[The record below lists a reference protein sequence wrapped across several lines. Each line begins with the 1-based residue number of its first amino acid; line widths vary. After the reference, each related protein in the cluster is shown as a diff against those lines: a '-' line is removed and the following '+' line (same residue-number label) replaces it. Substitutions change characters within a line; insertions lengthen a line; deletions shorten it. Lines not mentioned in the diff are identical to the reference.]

1 MNHHLKNTVNA
12 ALSASLWLSIVAAA
26 ACGDALDLD
35 SLRTEAQ
42 EKEAALSAQVTRS
55 VLSGAS
61 VADAPS
67 ADEGATLTLGGG
79 DSSSVISVSDAEDA
93 SSVISVSDAEDASS
107 VITTSGGGS
116 ASVSITAGGGGS
128 RPVILT
134 GPPDAGAAAL
144 VLPPTNV
151 GSANSR
157 VRVVATNGSGC
168 AGQEATVSA
177 VADDLSSFSISFGG
191 YTAVLGDDLALQ
203 RRNCIF
209 AIEIDPPPGM
219 TYAVTAVPM
228 SGQANLNDGA
238 TGRIATQ
245 YFYQGV
251 SQTSGTGADI
261 PTTIGGWTTDGAFA
275 ADQVQSAPCGVER
288 ALIVNTSALVNGEAG
303 DLPSSVTVDPVVDV
317 ELSLSACP

>member
-35 SLRTEAQ
+35 PLRAEAQ

-55 VLSGAS
+55 VLSGSSA
-61 VADAPS
+61 VDAPS
-67 ADEGATLTLGGG
+67 ADEGATLTLG
-79 DSSSVISVSDAEDA
+79 DSSSVISVSDPD
-93 SSVISVSDAEDASS
+93 DASS

-116 ASVSITAGGGGS
+116 ASVSITPGGGGS
-128 RPVILT
+128 RPVVLT
-134 GPPDAGAAAL
+134 GPPDAGAPAL
-144 VLPPTNV
+144 VSPPTNV
-151 GSANSR
+151 GSADSR

-191 YTAVLGDDLALQ
+191 YTAVLGDDLALK

-219 TYAVTAVPM
+219 TYAVTAVPL

-251 SQTSGTGADI
+251 SRTSGTGADI
-261 PTTIGGWTTDGAFA
+261 PTTIGGWATDGAFA